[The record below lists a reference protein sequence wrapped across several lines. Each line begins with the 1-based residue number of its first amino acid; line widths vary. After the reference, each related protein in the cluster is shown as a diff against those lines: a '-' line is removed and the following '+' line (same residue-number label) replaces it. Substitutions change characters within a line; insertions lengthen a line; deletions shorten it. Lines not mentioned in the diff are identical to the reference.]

1 MINSLSVVLPVF
13 NEEKRLNKTFL
24 HIDKYLE
31 KTKVKN
37 LEFIFVNDGS
47 LDESRKLI
55 LNFLK
60 KKSKQKIK
68 KKIIDMKKNVGKG
81 AALKAGVRKASFQ
94 WILTS
99 DIDFSVPLF
108 EIERWQRKNFINDHK
123 LVYFGSRA
131 HQKSKV
137 ESKFYRKFIGE
148 FLRIFISLFL
158 GISIRDTQCGFKLY
172 DKSTAKKIFSKLK
185 FFGYEHDI
193 EIILL
198 LKKEKIEVIELPVTW
213 KHVSDS
219 KVNIIVDSFTTFI
232 RILFMK
238 IKYN

>member
-1 MINSLSVVLPVF
+1 MIKSLSIVLPVF
-13 NEEKRLNKTFL
+13 NEEKRLDKTFF
-24 HIDKYLE
+24 HIEKYL
-31 KTKVKN
+31 KRTKIKN

-47 LDESRKLI
+47 IDKSKKLLI
-55 LNFLK
+55 NFVK
-60 KKSKQKIK
+60 KKSKGITKKLIDIK
-68 KKIIDMKKNVGKG
+68 KNIGKG
-81 AALKAGVRKASFQ
+81 AALKAGVKEAGFQ

-108 EIERWQRKNFINDHK
+108 EIERWQQKKLISDRKF
-123 LVYFGSRA
+123 VYFGSRA

-172 DKSTAKKIFSKLK
+172 DKLTAKKIFSKLK

-193 EIILL
+193 EIVLL
-198 LKKEKIEVIELPVTW
+198 LKNEKIKVVELPVTW

-219 KVNIIVDSFTTFI
+219 KVNIIVDSFKTFI
-232 RILFMK
+232 KILLIKM
-238 IKYN
+238 KYN

>member
-1 MINSLSVVLPVF
+1 MINSLSIVLPVF
-13 NEEKRLNKTFL
+13 NEEKRLDKTFF
-24 HIDKYLE
+24 HIEKYL
-31 KTKVKN
+31 KRKKIKN

-47 LDESRKLI
+47 IDKSKKLLI
-55 LNFLK
+55 NFVK
-60 KKSKQKIK
+60 KKSKGITKKLIDIK
-68 KKIIDMKKNVGKG
+68 KNIGKG
-81 AALKAGVRKASFQ
+81 AALKAGVKEAGFQ

-108 EIERWQRKNFINDHK
+108 EIERWQQKKLISDRKF
-123 LVYFGSRA
+123 VYFGSRA

-172 DKSTAKKIFSKLK
+172 DKLTAKKIFSKLR

-193 EIILL
+193 EIVLL
-198 LKKEKIEVIELPVTW
+198 LKNEKIKVVELPVTW

-219 KVNIIVDSFTTFI
+219 KVNIIVDSFKTFI
-232 RILFMK
+232 KILLIKM
-238 IKYN
+238 KYN